1 MAFAP
6 PSHPS
11 VKDISLFI
19 QGHGQ
24 TPIPYKSPGTPAT
37 TRLSTESTRLEN
49 VTVLS
54 VVGRELVKS
63 EMGLCFGPKFCHKTN
78 DAWLGT
84 ALWHVYK
91 HPDPKKKSMEEEEP
105 MDETYYQAKLRE
117 ASAAIKKL
125 NEAASIRYLDGYSIE
140 DNPVLGREYFF
151 GPESH
156 ENHRVCILRGDD
168 RCIRS
173 RDAAGPPV
181 GPLLHN
187 IVWCPNYGLYALDAT
202 DLETHTVASISTPP
216 KPQYPESKSTPADLI
231 DIGPKNILRGDQYGF
246 WNDKIVANWRD
257 KPDPDGR
264 CESISLLLREAH
276 AYK

>member
-1 MAFAP
+1 MAEAVSPRAP
-6 PSHPS
+6 ESDE
-11 VKDISLFI
+11 VKSISLFI

-54 VVGRELVKS
+54 VVGRELVES

-91 HPDPKKKSMEEEEP
+91 HPDPKKKSMEEEEEP

-140 DNPVLGREYFF
+140 ENPVLGREYFLDL
-151 GPESH
+151 
-156 ENHRVCILRGDD
+156 NHTRTIEYV
-168 RCIRS
+168 S
-173 RDAAGPPV
+173 
-181 GPLLHN
+181 
-187 IVWCPNYGLYALDAT
+187 
-202 DLETHTVASISTPP
+202 
-216 KPQYPESKSTPADLI
+216 
-231 DIGPKNILRGDQYGF
+231 
-246 WNDKIVANWRD
+246 
-257 KPDPDGR
+257 
-264 CESISLLLREAH
+264 
-276 AYK
+276 